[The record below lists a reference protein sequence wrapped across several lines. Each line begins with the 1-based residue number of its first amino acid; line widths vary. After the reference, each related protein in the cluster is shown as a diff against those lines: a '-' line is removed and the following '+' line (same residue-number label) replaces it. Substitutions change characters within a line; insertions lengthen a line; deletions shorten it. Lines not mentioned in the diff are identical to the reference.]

1 MLVQGEPISRLL
13 IKNSESCSQI
23 SLEKTNK
30 SFALYSLLV
39 KDFKV
44 GTRLLAIYNVGVL
57 IVDKIG
63 QKDRQSSTLSL

>member
-1 MLVQGEPISRLL
+1 MLVKRESTSRLL

-23 SLEKTNK
+23 SLEKTNT

>member
-1 MLVQGEPISRLL
+1 MLVKRESTSRLL
-13 IKNSESCSQI
+13 IKNSEFCSQI

-44 GTRLLAIYNVGVL
+44 GTRLFAIYNVGVL

-63 QKDRQSSTLSL
+63 QKDTHSSTLSS